1 MSLVGYNTEH
11 EERRGTSSSI
21 LCRVTFTVSCVV
33 CVTQR
38 TSRERNIH
46 TRVIVRENLQRLQRK
61 AREEENNIDVKV

>member
-21 LCRVTFTVSCVV
+21 LCHVTFTVSCVV
-33 CVTQR
+33 CLTQR

-46 TRVIVRENLQRLQRK
+46 TRVIVRENLQRK
-61 AREEENNIDVKV
+61 AREEENNEDVKV